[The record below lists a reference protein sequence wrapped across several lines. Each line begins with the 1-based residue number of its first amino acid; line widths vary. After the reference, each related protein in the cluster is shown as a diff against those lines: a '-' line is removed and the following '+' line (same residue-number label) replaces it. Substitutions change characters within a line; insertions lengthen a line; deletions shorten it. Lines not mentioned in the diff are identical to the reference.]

1 MLGMRGS
8 AGEGQGREPPA
19 SENKGPAAAALPL
32 PKFQEFQAPAGGGRV
47 AGMAAGP
54 LTPSSPS
61 AHSALCPARPLWE
74 NRGSPAGCWGLGSG
88 SLGGAEGSVLG
99 EMVLGWGVQ
108 GGPGLGVT
116 KHRHPKRSVA

>member
-54 LTPSSPS
+54 LPPPAPPHTSAVPGSPS
-61 AHSALCPARPLWE
+61 
-74 NRGSPAGCWGLGSG
+74 GCRGLGSG
-88 SLGGAEGSVLG
+88 SLGEAAGSLLG
-99 EMVLGWGVQ
+99 EMLWVWG
-108 GGPGLGVT
+108 L
-116 KHRHPKRSVA
+116 

>member
-8 AGEGQGREPPA
+8 AGEGRGREPPA

-61 AHSALCPARPLWE
+61 AHSALP
-74 NRGSPAGCWGLGSG
+74 GSPAGRGLRARLPRGDG
-88 SLGGAEGSVLG
+88 FGTGL
-99 EMVLGWGVQ
+99 Q
-108 GGPGLGVT
+108 GDPGLGVT
-116 KHRHPKRSVA
+116 KHRQP